1 MTSTQSS
8 ENEVWILT
16 LNGELEHP
24 VIGVFDSRKA
34 ADAAA
39 EFYTSTCQGTEVNYT
54 AYTMN
59 ALVGSWPNDE

>member
-16 LNGELEHP
+16 LDGDP

-39 EFYTSTCQGTEVNYT
+39 DLYTSTCQGTEVNYT

-59 ALVGSWPNDE
+59 VLVGSWPNGE